1 MNEVTEK
8 IPLERKLMMDDSE
21 IKYFKYRNY
30 KNVRSRKIKKLI
42 KRDASQVKP
51 GGQTKD
57 HLKLKQSISKKMSS
71 ISFFTQN
78 KDKRSNFR
86 KTIRR
91 KLSTMVVSMMKIF

>member
-8 IPLERKLMMDDSE
+8 VPLERKLMMDDSE

-78 KDKRSNFR
+78 KDKRPNFR

>member
-1 MNEVTEK
+1 MIEETEK
-8 IPLERKLMMDDSE
+8 LPLERKLMINDSE

-30 KNVRSRKIKKLI
+30 KNVRSRKIKTLI

-51 GGQTKD
+51 GGQTKY

-71 ISFFTQN
+71 ISFFAQN
-78 KDKRSNFR
+78 KDKRSNIR

>member
-8 IPLERKLMMDDSE
+8 RPLERKLMMDDSE
-21 IKYFKYRNY
+21 IQYFKYRNY

-42 KRDASQVKP
+42 KRDASQVNA

>member
-42 KRDASQVKP
+42 KRDASQVNP

-78 KDKRSNFR
+78 KDKRPNFR
-86 KTIRR
+86 KTIKR

>member
-8 IPLERKLMMDDSE
+8 RPLERKLMMDDSE

-30 KNVRSRKIKKLI
+30 KNVRSRKIKKLM
-42 KRDASQVKP
+42 KRDAS
-51 GGQTKD
+51 QTKD

-78 KDKRSNFR
+78 KDKRPNFR

>member
-1 MNEVTEK
+1 MNEVNEK
-8 IPLERKLMMDDSE
+8 LPLERKLTLDDSE
-21 IKYFKYRNY
+21 IKYLKYRNY
-30 KNVRSRKIKKLI
+30 KNVRSRKVKKLI
-42 KRDASQVKP
+42 RHDASQVKP